1 MKNLII
7 FFLLSLLSLASCS
20 HRNENN
26 ILPEIKQEMEA
37 DIKKSFAEFL
47 LDNIDSNYSNSNIEV
62 TDIEERQYEYKGD
75 LYGTYQLHFEYSF
88 KDGENDVKGA
98 GFAVYSHDGSLSYV
112 SGDDGIFVD
121 DIKVN
126 GVKQDSKS
134 SKYNIYIRKW
144 D

>member
-1 MKNLII
+1 MKNIII

-20 HRNENN
+20 NKKDTN
-26 ILPEIKQEMEA
+26 INSEIRQEMEA

-47 LDNIDSNYSNSNIEV
+47 LDNLDSNYSNSNIEV

-88 KDGENDVKGA
+88 KDGDNDIEGT
-98 GFAVYSHDGSLSYV
+98 GIAVYSHDGSISSV

-126 GVKQDSKS
+126 GMKQDSMS
-134 SKYNIYIRKW
+134 SKYNIYIRK
-144 D
+144 